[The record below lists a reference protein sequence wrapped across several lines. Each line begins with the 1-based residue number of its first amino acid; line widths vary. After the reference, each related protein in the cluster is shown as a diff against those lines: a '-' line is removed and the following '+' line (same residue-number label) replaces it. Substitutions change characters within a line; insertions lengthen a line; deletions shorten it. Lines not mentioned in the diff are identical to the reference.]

1 MLGSSSVCACACAFC
16 FVLVHLFP
24 LDCTCRGGSRGGG
37 RLVRGGKLASLLEA
51 VGLSF
56 AEVGRLLGWGRR
68 HISTIDCQVSRVQ
81 RVSRSYPQRLGRVA
95 GISARSIVRFLGF
108 RGSLGLTHSVWV
120 VSQGYRHG
128 RLSGLSGSCLGGGFR
143 GSLCLTHSVW
153 VGSGRVIEVGL
164 GSGGYYQRWR

>member
-1 MLGSSSVCACACAFC
+1 MLGSSSVYAYACAFC

-37 RLVRGGKLASLLEA
+37 RLVRGGKLASFLEA

-56 AEVGRLLGWGRR
+56 AEVGR
-68 HISTIDCQVSRVQ
+68 
-81 RVSRSYPQRLGRVA
+81 RLGLVA

-120 VSQGYRHG
+120 GSQAYRHG

-143 GSLCLTHSVW
+143 GSLGLTHSVS
-153 VGSGRVIEVGL
+153 VVAL
-164 GSGGYYQRWR
+164 

>member
-1 MLGSSSVCACACAFC
+1 MLGSSSVYAYACAFC

-56 AEVGRLLGWGRR
+56 AEVGRRL
-68 HISTIDCQVSRVQ
+68 
-81 RVSRSYPQRLGRVA
+81 RSVA

-120 VSQGYRHG
+120 GSQAYRHDQLSGFSGSEGLSVLPTASGSGRRHIGTVDCRVSQVLALEAG
-128 RLSGLSGSCLGGGFR
+128 SEGLSVLPTAS
-143 GSLCLTHSVW
+143 
-153 VGSGRVIEVGL
+153 GSGRVAL
-164 GSGGYYQRWR
+164 

>member
-1 MLGSSSVCACACAFC
+1 MLGSSSGYAYACAFC

-56 AEVGRLLGWGRR
+56 AEVGRLLG
-68 HISTIDCQVSRVQ
+68 
-81 RVSRSYPQRLGRVA
+81 
-95 GISARSIVRFLGF
+95 F

-120 VSQGYRHG
+120 GSQAYRHG

-143 GSLCLTHSVW
+143 GSLGLTHSVS
-153 VGSGRVIEVGL
+153 VVAL
-164 GSGGYYQRWR
+164 

>member
-1 MLGSSSVCACACAFC
+1 MLGSSSVYACACAFC

-51 VGLSF
+51 VGLLF
-56 AEVGRLLGWGRR
+56 AEVGRLLGLGRR

-95 GISARSIVRFLGF
+95 GISARSIVGSLRFLPW
-108 RGSLGLTHSVWV
+108 RRVQRVSRSYPQRLG
-120 VSQGYRHG
+120 R
-128 RLSGLSGSCLGGGFR
+128 
-143 GSLCLTHSVW
+143 
-153 VGSGRVIEVGL
+153 RVIEVGL
-164 GSGGYYQRWR
+164 GSGGCYQRWR

>member
-1 MLGSSSVCACACAFC
+1 MLGSSSVYACACAFC

-24 LDCTCRGGSRGGG
+24 LDCTCRGGSRGRG

-56 AEVGRLLGWGRR
+56 AEVRRLLGLGRR
-68 HISTIDCQVSRVQ
+68 HI
-81 RVSRSYPQRLGRVA
+81 G
-95 GISARSIVRFLGF
+95 
-108 RGSLGLTHSVWV
+108 SVWV
-120 VSQGYRHG
+120 GSQAYRHG

-143 GSLCLTHSVW
+143 GSLGLTHSVW